1 MEYKVKTDIIS
12 KDGGKS
18 KKLCLANDNVS
29 KGDLIVSIWNAFM
42 RIEDVNS
49 PEFTWI
55 IAKAEEDS
63 DSARTNPVLVTLYDD
78 TMRVSLSIDDGAWN
92 VTEWEFQG
100 NELEKI
106 VWDVIDDVFHDKY
119 VAYKFVNYNGT
130 VLQSW
135 FVRKWS
141 TPAYT
146 GQTPTKEPTTTEVF
160 TFSWWSPSV
169 WPIEESATYTAQYT
183 ATERLYTVYLNTEW
197 INPTT
202 PFSATKYYES
212 INFDGWDN
220 SNSDIYW
227 YDSETKAYYVRV
239 PYKTQWIWNTAEHTY
254 VFSNNDWETYMVVTP
269 ILKADTT
276 DLFYE
281 MSTIPAPI
289 DEVTR
294 DWVSNTEFCWCTI
307 SARSALIGN
316 ELHVP
321 NKQEVIELLVA
332 LGWTYDSDNDLITW
346 ITVDDLK
353 ALRIPIVWTHKKYY
367 NNGEIVNNQWELFWL
382 SDCEV
387 PVVGC
392 YNDPTWMVVYANFD
406 WQGEIVS
413 IGFKTTKAGDW
424 NHLREFTNI
433 PEIPDS
439 TWTRITHSVAEIYYK
454 AISNWW
460 LITVRTQNWR
470 ITIYSYNEWARAEY
484 TDRNVEIWWW
494 ILPTEWMYYQWWNWQ
509 WWRYNKSDFPY
520 SDQLVDASA
529 YWPWNVYQ
537 SLTFIR
543 LPQRDSSCN
552 ENLWWMK
559 WYSQAQIEAHQTKRF
574 PSWSYSGSY
583 C

>member
-1 MEYKVKTDIIS
+1 MAYKVKTDIIT

-18 KKLCLANDNVS
+18 KKICLANDNVS
-29 KGDLIVSIWNAFM
+29 KGDLIVSIWNEFM
-42 RIEDVNS
+42 RIEDANS

-78 TMRVSLSIDDGAWN
+78 TMRVTLSIDDGAWN
-92 VTEWEFQG
+92 VTEWEFQW

-106 VWDVIDDVFHDKY
+106 VWDVIEDVFHDKY

-135 FVRKWS
+135 FVKKWS

-183 ATERLYTVYLNTEW
+183 ETERLYTVYLNTEW
-197 INPTT
+197 INPKA
-202 PFSATKYYES
+202 PFSATKHYES
-212 INFDGWDN
+212 INFDCGDN

-227 YDSETKAYYVRV
+227 YDAERNAYYVRV

-254 VFSNNDWETYMVVTP
+254 VFSNNDWETYMVITP
-269 ILKADTT
+269 TLKADTT
-276 DLFYE
+276 DMFYE
-281 MSTIPAPI
+281 MSAIPVPI
-289 DEVTR
+289 NEVTL
-294 DWVSNTEFCWCTI
+294 DYWADTTFNWDTI
-307 SARSALIGN
+307 CARSPFYGEMHI
-316 ELHVP
+316 P
-321 NKQEVIELLVA
+321 KKQEVVELLVA
-332 LGWTYDSDNDLITW
+332 LGWTYDSDKDSITW

-353 ALRIPIVWTHKKYY
+353 ALRIPIVWTHKKDYVT
-367 NNGEIVNNQWELFWL
+367 GDIVANQWELFWL
-382 SDCEV
+382 SDSQAN
-387 PVVGC
+387 PDWTVVL
-392 YNDPTWMVVYANFD
+392 ASFD
-406 WQGEIVS
+406 WQGEIENIS
-413 IGFKTTKAGDW
+413 FEPTYPGDW
-424 NHLREFTNI
+424 NHIREFTDV

-439 TWTRITHSVAEIYYK
+439 TWTRIPHRVAEIYYK
-454 AISNWW
+454 GISNWW

-470 ITIYSYNEWARAEY
+470 ITIYSKNSWAHAEY

-494 ILPTEWMYYQWWNWQ
+494 ILYTEWMYYQWWNGG
-509 WWRYNKSDFPY
+509 WWRFDSQEITY
-520 SDQLVDASA
+520 SDQQVDASE
-529 YWPWNVYQ
+529 YWPLNMY
-537 SLTFIR
+537 SSSTFIK
-543 LPQRDSSCN
+543 LWYWDSSN
-552 ENLWWMK
+552 NGNLWWIN

-583 C
+583 S

>member
-78 TMRVSLSIDDGAWN
+78 TMRVSISVDDGAWN
-92 VTEWEFQG
+92 VTEWEVQG

-135 FVRKWS
+135 FVKKWS

-160 TFSWWSPSV
+160 TFSWWNPSV

-197 INPTT
+197 INPTA

-227 YDSETKAYYVRV
+227 YDSETRAYYVRV

-254 VFSNNDWETYMVVTP
+254 VFSNNDWETYMVITP
-269 ILKADTT
+269 TLKADTT
-276 DLFYE
+276 DMFYE
-281 MSTIPAPI
+281 MYSIPAPI
-289 DEVTR
+289 NEVTR
-294 DWVSNTEFCWCTI
+294 DWVSNTEFVWQTI
-307 SARSALIGN
+307 CARSAWQQDSRHI
-316 ELHVP
+316 P
-321 NKQEVIELLVA
+321 KKQEVIELLVA

-353 ALRIPIVWTHKKYY
+353 ALRIPSVWTHKKSYTT
-367 NNGEIVNNQWELFWL
+367 GETVDNSWELFWL
-382 SDCEV
+382 SDFQADT
-387 PVVGC
+387 VGC
-392 YNDPTWMVVYANFD
+392 YDEPDWMVVSASFD
-406 WQGEIVS
+406 WQGEIENIS
-413 IGFKTTKAGDW
+413 FKPRYSGDW
-424 NHLREFTNI
+424 NHIREFTDV
-433 PEIPDS
+433 PVIPDS
-439 TWTRITHSVAEIYYK
+439 TWVRIPHRVAEIYYD
-454 AISNWW
+454 ALFTN

-470 ITIYSYNEWARAEY
+470 ITIDSMNLWANVQY
-484 TDRNVEIWWW
+484 TDRNVEIYWW
-494 ILPTEWMYYQWWNWQ
+494 ILPTEWMYYQWWNWD
-509 WWRYNKSDFPY
+509 WWRYDDTQIQY
-520 SDQLVDASA
+520 SDQQVDAST
-529 YWPWNVYQ
+529 YWPWNKY
-537 SLTFIR
+537 LGFEFIKLR
-543 LPQRDSSCN
+543 YWDSSHN
-552 ENLWWMK
+552 GNLWWMK

-583 C
+583 S